1 MTRFARTEF
10 SLKRLVGNSYKA
22 IDRGVYETK
31 QSFTHDTIS
40 LREAITLCIHA
51 PLITEIKFS
60 SPSQGRIRNK
70 TEPAEI
76 AKTMVD
82 SGAIGISVLTQ
93 PSLFDGSIEYLRT
106 IRKGQPR
113 IPLLMKDITVSTVQI
128 DAGKASSR

>member
-1 MTRFARTEF
+1 MTRFARTDF

-82 SGAIGISVLTQ
+82 SGLHCSMAQLNIWRLLEKDSQ
-93 PSLFDGSIEYLRT
+93 GSPY
-106 IRKGQPR
+106 
-113 IPLLMKDITVSTVQI
+113 
-128 DAGKASSR
+128 